1 MNYVLRLK
9 TNNSRVF
16 ATNAD
21 SLEAATEFFRQ
32 GKQMDEQTFNQLYI
46 VTEYT
51 SRELDEIATDQLD
64 DPAYRRRLAERQKNK
79 SLYGWSRRDK

>member
-1 MNYVLRLK
+1 MNYVLRLR

-21 SLEAATEFFRQ
+21 SLESATEFFRQ
-32 GKQMDEQTFNQLYI
+32 GKQMDEETFNQLYI

-51 SRELDEIATDQLD
+51 DRELDKIRQDELD
-64 DPAYRRRLAERQKNK
+64 DPLYRRRLAERQKDK
-79 SLYGWSRRDK
+79 ALYGWSRRDK

>member
-1 MNYVLRLK
+1 MNYVLRLR
-9 TNNSRVF
+9 TNISRVF

-51 SRELDEIATDQLD
+51 DRELDEIANDQLD